1 MSEPKGYLWESAE
14 LEEKDRLDAQAA
26 IWDDYTRRYLD
37 ALGIAPGWRC
47 LEVGAGTGTMTTW
60 LADRVAPGGSVVAAD
75 IDTTFLRG
83 LDRDNVE
90 VRELDITTTEARAEF
105 DLVYCRLVLCHL
117 PDPDTHL
124 ETLVRFVRPGGWIL
138 VQDSDF
144 GFLESP
150 ASASFTLP
158 PRNQRFALKI
168 ARALNGLMSM
178 TGADKTAAQR
188 HPRRLWELGL
198 EDVRA
203 EVVNRLERGQ
213 PGGTFQAATAR
224 VAPYLVQYGGVS
236 EKDAQRRVQQM
247 GDPSIGFSS
256 APMVSAW
263 GRKPATGDHQPA
275 AAVS

>member
-1 MSEPKGYLWESAE
+1 MSEPTGYLWESAQ
-14 LEEKDRLDAQAA
+14 LEEKARLDAQAA
-26 IWDDYTRRYLD
+26 IWDDYTRRYIE

-60 LADRVAPGGSVVAAD
+60 LADRVAPGGFVVAAD

-83 LDRDNVE
+83 IDRPDVE
-90 VRELDITTTEARAEF
+90 VRELDITKADGRAGF

-117 PDPDTHL
+117 ADSDAHL

-138 VQDSDF
+138 VQDTDF
-144 GFLESP
+144 GFLETP
-150 ASASFTLP
+150 ASAQFTLP
-158 PRNQRFALKI
+158 PSNQRFAVKI
-168 ARALNGLMSM
+168 ARALNGLMAA
-178 TGADKTAAQR
+178 TGADKTVAQR

-224 VAPYLVQYGGVS
+224 VAPYLAQFGGVS
-236 EKDAQRRVQQM
+236 DKDAQRRVEQM

-256 APMVSAW
+256 APMMSAW
-263 GRKPATGDHQPA
+263 GRKPVTS
-275 AAVS
+275 VR